1 MDRKNNTDRF
11 GLWRKAEPAVSDK
24 RTNDSMADGKW
35 TILVVFLVGGLGVIG
50 FRYIGASSPQSTPAE
65 SVPARVLVGQF
76 RGIALQMHNPGD
88 ENHPYEQFI
97 DEIAAAGAN
106 TVCLVIPGYQENG
119 SAASIFIDQRKVPT
133 RDRIRKI
140 IRHAKSK
147 KLRVIFMPIVLLMNP
162 QDGEWR
168 GKIKP
173 KDWDEWWSQYT
184 RFVLRYAYLCNEE
197 KVEAFQIGSELLST
211 ETQTDRWRG
220 LIKKVRKVF
229 GGLLSYS
236 SNWDHYRK
244 PEFWGDLDMIGMTAY
259 YDLTNGEKPTLARLK
274 KAWRP
279 LKKEILDWQAT
290 VGKPIL
296 FTELGW
302 PNQDTCAQYPWN
314 YYQSTKP
321 DPQAQSDCFE
331 AFFDAWI
338 KEPKVAG
345 FMVWEWRKSLGQD
358 HSETADVSYVPYK
371 KRAMGVISHYYRTPG
386 GGQTPT
392 TMKKPAT
399 TQPAPTTQPK

>member
-1 MDRKNNTDRF
+1 MTKSDSDF
-11 GLWRKAEPAVSDK
+11 PAERCGSTCDK
-24 RTNDSMADGKW
+24 RMDDSMEEGKW
-35 TILVVFLVGGLGVIG
+35 TILAVFLLAGLGVIG
-50 FRYIGASSPQSTPAE
+50 FRYIGGAAPQTTPAGNM
-65 SVPARVLVGQF
+65 SSRTLVGQF

-97 DEIAAAGAN
+97 DEIAATGAN

-147 KLRVIFMPIVLLMNP
+147 GLRVIFMPIVLLMNP
-162 QDGEWR
+162 KDGEWR

-173 KDWDEWWSQYT
+173 DDWDEWWSQYT
-184 RFVLRYAYLCNEE
+184 SFILRYAYLCNEE

-211 ETQTDRWRG
+211 ETHTARWRT

-229 GGLLSYS
+229 DGLLSYS

-259 YDLTNGEKPTLARLK
+259 YNLTDGDKPTLDRLK
-274 KAWRP
+274 KAWKP
-279 LKKEILDWQAT
+279 LKKEILNWQAT
-290 VGKPIL
+290 IGKPIL

-302 PNQDTCAQYPWN
+302 PNQDTCAEYPWN
-314 YYQSTKP
+314 YYQSERP
-321 DPQAQSDCFE
+321 DPQAQANCFE

-358 HSETADVSYVPYK
+358 HSEKVDLSYVPYK
-371 KRAMGVISHYYRTPG
+371 KRAMNVISRYYRMPG
-386 GGQTPT
+386 GGKTAT
-392 TMKKPAT
+392 TKPAAST
-399 TQPAPTTQPK
+399 RPAATQPADGSAR